1 MPRGTSYASEIMRSI
16 GCALPGTWGGI
27 GAGDNGW
34 TVGAAGGGGVAWVD
48 TDTSARDGAAFM
60 RWITWWLP
68 AGQGLP
74 CTVTLSSASVQRNT
88 IGSSAIADGATHSS
102 NRSQYGFIGAGYNA
116 PVAAPYRQSRSR
128 RASTPRCSRL
138 IASRSLCSALL

>member
-1 MPRGTSYASEIMRSI
+1 MRSI
-16 GCALPGTWGGI
+16 GWALPGTCGGI
-27 GAGDNGW
+27 GAGDNGA
-34 TVGAAGGGGVAWVD
+34 TAGAAGAAGVGWVD

-88 IGSSAIADGATHSS
+88 IGSSAIADDATHS

-138 IASRSLCSALL
+138 IASRSPCNALL